1 MAHDLSAAE
10 AREPVTRPP
19 LSYPL
24 QDHPRT
30 RPAIR
35 FAKHDGP
42 SAGCGHL
49 RATSAY
55 FWARP
60 GQPAVWLTA
69 CAAPSAEVTANAAV
83 AGRIGEGLGWPRL
96 VTVRLLC
103 QLGAP
108 GEARSLP
115 GRA

>member
-10 AREPVTRPP
+10 AHEPITRPP
-19 LSYPL
+19 RSATRC
-24 QDHPRT
+24 RT
-30 RPAIR
+30 TRAPTAIR

-49 RATSAY
+49 RATRLW
-55 FWARP
+55 WAGSEKGWAGP
-60 GQPAVWLTA
+60 GWLPFA
-69 CAAPSAEVTANAAV
+69 CF
-83 AGRIGEGLGWPRL
+83 
-96 VTVRLLC
+96 C

-108 GEARSLP
+108 GEAMSLP

>member
-1 MAHDLSAAE
+1 MARDLSAAE

-42 SAGCGHL
+42 SAGCGQL

-55 FWARP
+55 SGPGP
-60 GQPAVWLTA
+60 GQPARWLTA
-69 CAAPSAEVTANAAV
+69 CA
-83 AGRIGEGLGWPRL
+83 RHHQPR
-96 VTVRLLC
+96 
-103 QLGAP
+103 
-108 GEARSLP
+108 
-115 GRA
+115 